1 MSLTIRAPG
10 IPVDL
15 LRTDDRASLSWQVSV
30 LGDMVATLDTL
41 TTAGQHHV
49 IGKVV
54 AVVRDQVQ
62 RAAPLVSRREREIL
76 AGLVE
81 EMEQRVGSRVA
92 RSRGV
97 HAARRTADRAA
108 GARSIGPGAVV
119 ALRPPWNRDS
129 WTWRSATPISSARS
143 PS

>member
-1 MSLTIRAPG
+1 MSLTIRVPG

-15 LRTDDRASLSWQVSV
+15 LQTDDRASLSWQVPV
-30 LGDMVATLDTL
+30 LGDMVATLETL

-76 AGLVE
+76 AGLVQ
-81 EMEQRVGSRVA
+81 EMEQQSDRVSPDLSVF
-92 RSRGV
+92 
-97 HAARRTADRAA
+97 TPRAE
-108 GARSIGPGAVV
+108 RLIGLL
-119 ALRPPWNRDS
+119 ALVR
-129 WTWRSATPISSARS
+129 
-143 PS
+143 

>member
-1 MSLTIRAPG
+1 MSLTLRVPG
-10 IPVDL
+10 IPADL
-15 LRTDDRASLSWQVSV
+15 LQTDDRASLSWQVSV

-41 TTAGQHHV
+41 TTAGQQHV

-81 EMEQRVGSRVA
+81 EMARQSDRVSPDLSVF
-92 RSRGV
+92 
-97 HAARRTADRAA
+97 TPRAE
-108 GARSIGPGAVV
+108 RLIGLL
-119 ALRPPWNRDS
+119 ALVP
-129 WTWRSATPISSARS
+129 
-143 PS
+143 

>member
-1 MSLTIRAPG
+1 MSLTIYASG
-10 IPVDL
+10 MAADHQ
-15 LRTDDRASLSWQVSV
+15 RTDDRASLSWQVSV

-81 EMEQRVGSRVA
+81 EMEQASDRVSPDLSVF
-92 RSRGV
+92 
-97 HAARRTADRAA
+97 TPRAE
-108 GARSIGPGAVV
+108 RLIELL
-119 ALRPPWNRDS
+119 ALVR
-129 WTWRSATPISSARS
+129 
-143 PS
+143 

>member
-1 MSLTIRAPG
+1 MGLRMSLTLRVPG
-10 IPVDL
+10 IPVDHL
-15 LRTDDRASLSWQVSV
+15 QTDDRASLSWQVSV

-81 EMEQRVGSRVA
+81 EMEHESDRVSPNLSVF
-92 RSRGV
+92 
-97 HAARRTADRAA
+97 TPRAE
-108 GARSIGPGAVV
+108 RLIGLL
-119 ALRPPWNRDS
+119 ALVR
-129 WTWRSATPISSARS
+129 
-143 PS
+143 

>member
-10 IPVDL
+10 LPVDL
-15 LRTDDRASLSWQVSV
+15 RTGGEPASLSWQVSV

-54 AVVRDQVQ
+54 AVVRDQVR
-62 RAAPLVSRREREIL
+62 RAAPLVSRREREML

-81 EMEQRVGSRVA
+81 EMARESDRVSPDLAVF
-92 RSRGV
+92 
-97 HAARRTADRAA
+97 TPRAE
-108 GARSIGPGAVV
+108 RLIGLL
-119 ALRPPWNRDS
+119 ALVR
-129 WTWRSATPISSARS
+129 
-143 PS
+143 

>member
-1 MSLTIRAPG
+1 MSLTIYAPRMAA
-10 IPVDL
+10 DL
-15 LRTDDRASLSWQVSV
+15 RRTDDRASLSWQVSV

-62 RAAPLVSRREREIL
+62 RAAPLVNRREREIL

-81 EMEQRVGSRVA
+81 EMEQESDRVSPDLSVF
-92 RSRGV
+92 
-97 HAARRTADRAA
+97 TPRAE
-108 GARSIGPGAVV
+108 RLIELL
-119 ALRPPWNRDS
+119 ALVR
-129 WTWRSATPISSARS
+129 
-143 PS
+143 

>member
-1 MSLTIRAPG
+1 MSLTIRVPG
-10 IPVDL
+10 IPIDL
-15 LRTDDRASLSWQVSV
+15 LQADDRASFSWQVSV

-41 TTAGQHHV
+41 TTAGQQHV

-81 EMEQRVGSRVA
+81 DMAHESDRVSPDLSVF
-92 RSRGV
+92 
-97 HAARRTADRAA
+97 TPRAE
-108 GARSIGPGAVV
+108 RLIELL
-119 ALRPPWNRDS
+119 ALVP
-129 WTWRSATPISSARS
+129 
-143 PS
+143 

>member
-1 MSLTIRAPG
+1 MSLTLGVPR

-15 LRTDDRASLSWQVSV
+15 LRSDERASLSWQVSV

-41 TTAGQHHV
+41 TTAGQQHV
-49 IGKVV
+49 IGKVL

-81 EMEQRVGSRVA
+81 EMAHES
-92 RSRGV
+92 
-97 HAARRTADRAA
+97 DRM
-108 GARSIGPGAVV
+108 SPDLAVF
-119 ALRPPWNRDS
+119 
-129 WTWRSATPISSARS
+129 TPRAERLFGLLSLVR
-143 PS
+143 